1 MGPAVVLSTVDPS
14 NRISVEGLMQELLR
28 TADVSNGGHLTSAA
42 NADDATVQAAEQGAD
57 AAASEGTPKRSL
69 VTRALEFGDRCLQ
82 DLGGRRL
89 WRLAIVTGL
98 DLFAVAITLQ
108 MMMSLGH
115 IVLVGTTLDRLLFV
129 IQFSAIVAVIFWLSG
144 LYHQS
149 WRFIRF
155 SDCIHMGKAVVV
167 GLAVAW
173 IASVATMPLRWE
185 GGVAEVVT
193 MPVQHVALLIVV
205 MGAMRIARRQLRE
218 ARRSKSSGSRAKV
231 RSGTLQRAIIV
242 ASPDWATSV
251 IDLIRGDP
259 DSDLEIVGILLS
271 EDSDTIG
278 SLAGVPVLGGE
289 GMLASAVAVLEE
301 RGRAPSCLILCDNG
315 MSSPSSRS
323 KILERAKK
331 LELEISR
338 VSVSW
343 GQLLRSSQNGKMEK
357 LSTKE
362 LLGRPEFSM
371 ASQVVNE
378 CIRGRR
384 VLVTGAGGTIGGELV
399 RQLAQFGPSEIT
411 LLDHAEHDLYKI
423 DLEMRQKF
431 PELPIRQSI
440 CSIRDRNELRAV
452 FEKARPEFVFH
463 SAALKHVPIVEENP
477 CAGVHT
483 NIIGTRNV
491 ADLVCEF
498 DVKAMVQVS
507 TDKAVNPV
515 GIMGATKRV
524 GEIYCQALDLCGV
537 DDDDAPRFITVRF
550 GNVLGSS
557 GSIVPLFK
565 QQLEKGGPLTVT
577 HPDIT
582 RYFMTVREAVQL
594 ILQSSAQALKKNTA
608 RGNIYVLD
616 MGEPVRIYDLAAQ
629 MIRLAGYEPDVDI
642 DIDIVGLRPGEK
654 LYEELFDSC
663 EEQAESRIPGIF
675 EARSRAIPLPL
686 MSQAISRLERLIE
699 AGDEAEIRRVLH
711 NLVRIPSGTADD
723 KLPFGDFGELMA
735 DYARG
740 NFAIV
745 SSKSANARL
754 QG

>member
-1 MGPAVVLSTVDPS
+1 
-14 NRISVEGLMQELLR
+14 MQDMLR
-28 TADVSNGGHLTSAA
+28 TAKLSEGRQFAAA
-42 NADDATVQAAEQGAD
+42 NEQDGAEMATDSAVSEAPAAERA
-57 AAASEGTPKRSL
+57 PKRTLLMKLSYWAHHL
-69 VTRALEFGDRCLQ
+69 LARFGDRRI
-82 DLGGRRL
+82 G
-89 WRLAIVTGL
+89 RLAIVTGL
-98 DLFAVAITLQ
+98 DLFAVAVTLQ
-108 MMMSLGH
+108 MMMSLGN
-115 IVLVGTTLDRLLFV
+115 IVLVGTTFDRLLFV
-129 IQFSAIVAVIFWLSG
+129 IQFSVIVTVIFWLTG

-167 GLAVAW
+167 GLVVAW
-173 IASVATMPLRWE
+173 LASVATMPLRWD
-185 GGVAEVVT
+185 GGVAEMVT
-193 MPVQHVALLIVV
+193 MPIQHISLLVVV
-205 MGAMRIARRQLRE
+205 MGSMRIARRQLRE
-218 ARRSKSSGSRAKV
+218 MRRSQSAASVGGV
-231 RSGTLQRAIIV
+231 GTQPKQRAIIV

-259 DSDLEIVGILLS
+259 ESDLEIVGILLS
-271 EDSDTIG
+271 EDSDIVG
-278 SLAGVPVLGGE
+278 RLAGVPVLGGE

-301 RGRAPSCLILCDNG
+301 RGKAPDRLILCDNG
-315 MSSPSSRS
+315 MSSPGSRS

-331 LELEISR
+331 LDLEISR

-343 GQLLRSSQNGKMEK
+343 GQLLRSGTNGKIET
-357 LSTKE
+357 LTTKE

-371 ASQVVNE
+371 AGQVVND
-378 CIRGRR
+378 CVRGKR

-399 RQLAQFGPSEIT
+399 RQLAQFGPAEIT

-423 DLEMRQKF
+423 DLEMRQTH
-431 PELPIRQSI
+431 PALPVRQAI
-440 CSIRDRNELRAV
+440 CSIRDKNELRAV
-452 FEKARPEFVFH
+452 FEKAKPEFVFH

-483 NIIGTRNV
+483 NVIGTRNV

-515 GIMGATKRV
+515 GVMGASKRV

-537 DDDDAPRFITVRF
+537 DDPDAPRFITVRF

-629 MIRLAGYEPDVDI
+629 MIRLAGYEPDVDVN
-642 DIDIVGLRPGEK
+642 IDIVGLRPGEK
-654 LYEELFDSC
+654 LYEELFDTC
-663 EEQAESRIPGIF
+663 EEQAESQIPGIF

-686 MSQAISRLERLIE
+686 MSQAIARLERLIQD
-699 AGDEAEIRRVLH
+699 GDDAEIRRVLH
-711 NLVRIPSGTADD
+711 NLVRIPSGTADE

-740 NFAIV
+740 NFAVV
-745 SSKSANARL
+745 SSKAPNASSI
-754 QG
+754 G